1 MSAAAPPETRLPV
14 TVLTGFLGAG
24 KTTLLNRLLAE
35 PGLGRFAVLINEF
48 GEVGVD
54 ARLVVRSD
62 EELIE
67 LSNGCL
73 CCRLRG
79 DLVPALLGLL
89 ERRSRRLLRQP
100 FDRIVIETSGLASP
114 GPIVQTL
121 LVEGQLLDA
130 LRPAGVITLAHA
142 GLIEAQLARHPE
154 AAEQVGSAD
163 RLALTHIAGVAPAE
177 RQRLLERLSARN
189 PLASLHLCDRGQT
202 DLEALMAP
210 AASLPVFRPAEGAG
224 GPLGAWVPGAA
235 PAAHGSGVDALV
247 LETDRALDLH
257 RLKLWLRWLSKDK
270 SHELWRIKG
279 LLRTEQSAA
288 PLLVQGVC
296 QFLELG
302 PAPGDAPARSQL
314 VLIGQG
320 LDRAALQRGFDAL
333 VTPSGPEAEPREE
346 GQPPGRL
353 R

>member
-1 MSAAAPPETRLPV
+1 MNTAESAPPRLPV

-35 PGLGRFAVLINEF
+35 PGLGRCAVLVNEF
-48 GEVGVD
+48 GAVGID

-67 LSNGCL
+67 LNNGCL

-121 LVEGQLLDA
+121 LVEGQLLD
-130 LRPAGVITLAHA
+130 LLEPAGVITLAHA
-142 GLIEAQLARHPE
+142 GLIEDQLARHPE

-163 RLALTHIAGVAPAE
+163 RLALTHIEGIAAGE
-177 RQRLLERLSARN
+177 RQRLLALLAARN
-189 PLASLHLCDRGQT
+189 PLASLHLSDRGET
-202 DLEALMAP
+202 DLAALLAPVETGSALRPLAP
-210 AASLPVFRPAEGAG
+210 ANALGGAPGLAPWAGPV
-224 GPLGAWVPGAA
+224 A
-235 PAAHGSGVDALV
+235 PAAHGSSVDALV
-247 LETDRALDLH
+247 LASEQALDLH

-279 LLRTEQSAA
+279 LLRIQQSGA

-296 QFLELG
+296 QFLEIG
-302 PAPGDAPARSQL
+302 PAPGQAPERSLL

-320 LDRAALQRGFDAL
+320 LDRAALERGFAAL
-333 VTPSGPEAEPREE
+333 VAPAGAAP
-346 GQPPGRL
+346 
-353 R
+353 

>member
-210 AASLPVFRPAEGAG
+210 AASLPVFRPALGPGAEGAG
-224 GPLGAWVPGAA
+224 AQRGPWVPGAA
-235 PAAHGSGVDALV
+235 PGVSPAAHGSGVDALV

-279 LLRTEQSAA
+279 LLRTEQSPA

-320 LDRAALQRGFDAL
+320 LDRAALQRGFEAL
-333 VTPSGPEAEPREE
+333 VADSGPR
-346 GQPPGRL
+346 G
-353 R
+353 